1 MGRATSP
8 ASRRKSQSAERSTG
22 NKSDENQSNN
32 ADKNS
37 NGENMNNTSSNKTK
51 SEIGNGLPEAESAT
65 KKSKTLERSKGRTS
79 VKNSN
84 NTNVKTETLVK
95 KMGRPPKLETATE
108 NSVTGPTFD
117 KTGPTKVETQGRRVS
132 ARSKK
137 PDETTA
143 VVTKRR

>member
-1 MGRATSP
+1 M
-8 ASRRKSQSAERSTG
+8 
-22 NKSDENQSNN
+22 
-32 ADKNS
+32 
-37 NGENMNNTSSNKTK
+37 
-51 SEIGNGLPEAESAT
+51 PEAESAT

-84 NTNVKTETLVK
+84 NTNMKTESKKPSPKKTDTLVK

-137 PDETTA
+137 PGKILKKKNLFLVLFVFDIHFS
-143 VVTKRR
+143 VQQNWCCKRSLCFTPKRMIWIP

>member
-1 MGRATSP
+1 M
-8 ASRRKSQSAERSTG
+8 
-22 NKSDENQSNN
+22 
-32 ADKNS
+32 
-37 NGENMNNTSSNKTK
+37 
-51 SEIGNGLPEAESAT
+51 PEAESAT

-84 NTNVKTETLVK
+84 NTNMKTESKKPSPKKTDTLVK

-108 NSVTGPTFD
+108 NTVTGPTFD

-137 PDETTA
+137 PGKILKKKIFIFSFIC
-143 VVTKRR
+143 V